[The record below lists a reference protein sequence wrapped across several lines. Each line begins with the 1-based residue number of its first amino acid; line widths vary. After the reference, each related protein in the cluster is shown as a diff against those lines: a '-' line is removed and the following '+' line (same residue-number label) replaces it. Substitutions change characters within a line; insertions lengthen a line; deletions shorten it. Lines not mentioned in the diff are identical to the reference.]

1 MRTGLTPLPTH
12 TQLPQINRELECW
25 EAHGLELRGLR
36 SWEGVKVG
44 AQKGPNKDLRAGLG
58 KDRMCRRTRL

>member
-44 AQKGPNKDLRAGLG
+44 AQKGPK
-58 KDRMCRRTRL
+58 T